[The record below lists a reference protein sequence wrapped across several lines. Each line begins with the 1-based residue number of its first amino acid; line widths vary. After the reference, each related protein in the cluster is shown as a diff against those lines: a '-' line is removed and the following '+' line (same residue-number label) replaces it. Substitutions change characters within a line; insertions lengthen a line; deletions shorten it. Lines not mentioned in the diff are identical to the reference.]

1 MSEAC
6 RHEPHVRRAAA
17 EDNWSTALRQHV
29 ETCDDCRA
37 AAAIAPF
44 MTRLARIDERPRALP
59 AASVIWLKAQLMRGS
74 AVVDRVSRPLNIMQ
88 MVAYL
93 GVAAAWTGMLMW
105 KWPDLQRLVA
115 TFAPSGVAEGIATG
129 SSVSLTL
136 VASVVVLGSITFMLA
151 LHTILAEE

>member
-1 MSEAC
+1 MSEPC

-17 EDNWSTALRQHV
+17 EDSWSTMLREHV

-44 MTRLARIDERPRALP
+44 MTRLARLDERPRALP
-59 AASVIWLKAQLMRGS
+59 PASVIWLKAQLMKGS
-74 AVVDRVSRPLNIMQ
+74 AAIDRVSRPINIMQ
-88 MVAYL
+88 LVGYL
-93 GVAAAWTGMLMW
+93 SVAAGWAAMLMW
-105 KWPDLQRLVA
+105 KWSDLQRLVLS
-115 TFAPSGVAEGIATG
+115 FAPSNVAEGIATG

-136 VASVVVLGSITFMLA
+136 VAAIVVLGSITFMLA